1 MKILKIK
8 PVGKNDKAVRRN
20 TEVVP
25 KSYFS
30 AIFEYNNKTYTA
42 TMRISTNHIAECV
55 NENDERVSLKEETEE
70 KLIDAIREYNK
81 KLELESGEDY

>member
-8 PVGKNDKAVRRN
+8 PVTKNDMAVRRN
-20 TEVVP
+20 AEVVP
-25 KSYFS
+25 KSYFN
-30 AIFEYNNKTYTA
+30 AFFEYNKKSYTA
-42 TMRISTNHIAECV
+42 TIRISTNHIAQCV

-81 KLELESGEDY
+81 KLELENSKDY